1 MWNLL
6 WCFHIWICKGGR
18 FYNVCWILI
27 WKSRNGIAKL
37 TIIIYETTINNFQKL
52 PKYNE
57 REIRF
62 LLPPNVFII
71 YSNKSLW
78 LVFQMSNTLFWVYK
92 LQSIYTGKVYQHLCN
107 LKHIPRKNI
116 TIPILRSIINKVL
129 QFCYSKRALISAALR
144 WINVFTL
151 KLAPEMS

>member
-1 MWNLL
+1 MVSIHKWRWL
-6 WCFHIWICKGGR
+6 
-18 FYNVCWILI
+18 
-27 WKSRNGIAKL
+27 NGIAKV
-37 TIIIYETTINNFQKL
+37 IVIIYETIIIPFQK
-52 PKYNE
+52 KVIYIV
-57 REIRF
+57 REICL

-151 KLAPEMS
+151 KLAPWNVISGWLFK